1 MHRCQLKR
9 SRKKSSPFRAVSF
22 FVQIGFCPFLA
33 AVNPN
38 LGGASP
44 KPPVGGRPASP
55 EPPPTR
61 ATVNGRGR
69 FALPHRSGFL
79 SSRASLTSPKRS
91 PTHEPTWLPSNA
103 KRPIDPTINLIWR
116 GCRGTQPSAC
126 KLLNSQSGGLG
137 VSSQGSDLQT
147 FGMISL
153 LLTSGLTP

>member
-9 SRKKSSPFRAVSF
+9 GRKKSSPFRAVSF
-22 FVQIGFCPFLA
+22 FVQTGFCPFFA

-61 ATVNGRGR
+61 VTVNGRGR

-91 PTHEPTWLPSNA
+91 PTHEPTWLPSNT
-103 KRPIDPTINLIWR
+103 KRPIAPTINLIWR
-116 GCRGTQPSAC
+116 GV
-126 KLLNSQSGGLG
+126 GGRSRPL
-137 VSSQGSDLQT
+137 VNYLTASQGVWGSPPKVR
-147 FGMISL
+147 ICKPSV
-153 LLTSGLTP
+153 